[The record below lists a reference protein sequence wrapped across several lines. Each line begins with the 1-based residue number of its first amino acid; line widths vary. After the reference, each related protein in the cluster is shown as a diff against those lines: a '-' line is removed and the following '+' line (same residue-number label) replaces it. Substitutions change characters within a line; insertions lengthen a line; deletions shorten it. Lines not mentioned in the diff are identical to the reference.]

1 MCARLWMCL
10 PGTRD
15 RIVLIVPDNLPTP
28 SRYLIWV
35 VSRSSMPSLGIWL
48 LHSNLMDLEWFQVW
62 VPIHS
67 FPKQTRIMNTLQPRG
82 EACKQ
87 LFFVCSRVMEHWESD
102 KIYDSSYK
110 STHHAKC
117 CTKFLRTSGPIKP
130 AHRHLLIQ
138 NKLFCCGGK
147 KKKIC
152 THISTRYNNFVQMLL
167 KLGESLLHKE
177 SSVLQS

>member
-15 RIVLIVPDNLPTP
+15 RIVLIVPDDLPT
-28 SRYLIWV
+28 SSWYLIWV
-35 VSRSSMPSLGIWL
+35 VSRSSMPSLRIWL
-48 LHSNLMDLEWFQVW
+48 LHSNLINLEWFPVW
-62 VPIHS
+62 VQIHS
-67 FPKQTRIMNTLQPRG
+67 LPKGTRTMNTLQPRT

-87 LFFVCSRVMEHWESD
+87 LFVCSRVMEHWEFDNTS
-102 KIYDSSYK
+102 DSSYK
-110 STHHAKC
+110 STHHVKC
-117 CTKFLRTSGPIKP
+117 CTKILRMSGPIKP

-138 NKLFCCGGK
+138 KKHFCCGGE

-167 KLGESLLHKE
+167 KLGELLLHKE
-177 SSVLQS
+177 SSILQS